1 MKKLV
6 YILSIL
12 LIISLSL
19 NIYYYNK
26 GRSSGYKLEKEYITV
41 QKRDTIVEYKYSTD
55 TIYNTKTNTEYK
67 YLTINDTAY
76 IENKPEIY
84 KDSTDNYDITIQS
97 VKMDWYKLNIH
108 KRDSIQYEN
117 KIIRE
122 TIVKKEKQNPFGIS
136 LFLGPGYDLYNK
148 QMGVSVGIG
157 LTFRIK

>member
-1 MKKLV
+1 MKKLI

-26 GRSSGYKLEKEYITV
+26 GRSSDYKLEKEYITV
-41 QKRDTIVEYKYSTD
+41 QKRDTIVEYKYRTD

-67 YLTINDTAY
+67 YITKNDTVY

-108 KRDSIQYEN
+108 HRDTITYTKE
-117 KIIRE
+117 IIKN
-122 TIVKKEKQNPFGIS
+122 I
-136 LFLGPGYDLYNK
+136 YNK
-148 QMGVSVGIG
+148 KKQHFNHGITLGVGYGVWNKRPDLFIGYSVMYS
-157 LTFRIK
+157 F

>member
-1 MKKLV
+1 MKKLI

-26 GRSSGYKLEKEYITV
+26 GRSSDYNLEKEYITV

-76 IENKPEIY
+76 IESKPEIY

-108 KRDSIQYEN
+108 HRDTITNTKE
-117 KIIRE
+117 IIKN
-122 TIVKKEKQNPFGIS
+122 V
-136 LFLGPGYDLYNK
+136 YNK
-148 QMGVSVGIG
+148 KKQHFNHGITLGVGYGVWNQKPDLFIGYSVMYS
-157 LTFRIK
+157 F

>member
-1 MKKLV
+1 MKKLI

-26 GRSSGYKLEKEYITV
+26 GCSSDYKLEKEYITV
-41 QKRDTIVEYKYSTD
+41 QKRDTIVEYKYRTD

-67 YLTINDTAY
+67 YLTINDTVY

-108 KRDSIQYEN
+108 HRDTITYTKE
-117 KIIRE
+117 IIKN
-122 TIVKKEKQNPFGIS
+122 V
-136 LFLGPGYDLYNK
+136 YNK
-148 QMGVSVGIG
+148 KKQHFNHGITLGVGYGVWNQKPDLFIGYSVMYS
-157 LTFRIK
+157 F

>member
-1 MKKLV
+1 MKKLI

-19 NIYYYNK
+19 NIHYYNK
-26 GRSSGYKLEKEYITV
+26 GRSSDYNLEKEYITV
-41 QKRDTIVEYKYSTD
+41 QKRDTIVEYKYRTD

-67 YLTINDTAY
+67 YLTINDTVY

-108 KRDSIQYEN
+108 HRDTITYTKE
-117 KIIRE
+117 IIKN
-122 TIVKKEKQNPFGIS
+122 V
-136 LFLGPGYDLYNK
+136 YNK
-148 QMGVSVGIG
+148 KKQHFNHGITLGVGYGVWNQKPDLFIGYSVMYS
-157 LTFRIK
+157 F

>member
-1 MKKLV
+1 MKKLI

-26 GRSSGYKLEKEYITV
+26 GRSSDYKLEKEYITV

-76 IENKPEIY
+76 IESKPEIY

-108 KRDSIQYEN
+108 HRDTITNTKE
-117 KIIRE
+117 IIKN
-122 TIVKKEKQNPFGIS
+122 V
-136 LFLGPGYDLYNK
+136 YNK
-148 QMGVSVGIG
+148 KKQHLNHGITLGVGYGVWNQKPDLFIGYSVMYS
-157 LTFRIK
+157 F

>member
-1 MKKLV
+1 MKKLI

-19 NIYYYNK
+19 NIHYYNK
-26 GRSSGYKLEKEYITV
+26 GRSSDYKLEKEYITV

-67 YLTINDTAY
+67 YLTINDTVY

-84 KDSTDNYDITIQS
+84 KDSTDNYNITIQS

-108 KRDSIQYEN
+108 HRDTITYTKE
-117 KIIRE
+117 IIKN
-122 TIVKKEKQNPFGIS
+122 V
-136 LFLGPGYDLYNK
+136 YNK
-148 QMGVSVGIG
+148 KKQHFNHGITLGVGYGVWNQRPDLFIGYSVMYS
-157 LTFRIK
+157 F

>member
-1 MKKLV
+1 MKKLL

-26 GRSSGYKLEKEYITV
+26 GCSSGYNLEKEYITV
-41 QKRDTIVEYKYSTD
+41 QKRDTIVEYKYRTD

-67 YLTINDTAY
+67 YITINDTAY

-108 KRDSIQYEN
+108 HRDTITYTKE
-117 KIIRE
+117 IIKNVY
-122 TIVKKEKQNPFGIS
+122 TKPKKQHFNHGITLGVGYGLWNQKPD
-136 LFLGPGYDLYNK
+136 LFIGY
-148 QMGVSVGIG
+148 SVMYS
-157 LTFRIK
+157 F

>member
-1 MKKLV
+1 MKKLI

-26 GRSSGYKLEKEYITV
+26 GCSSGYNLEKEYITV

-55 TIYNTKTNTEYK
+55 TIYNTKTKTEYK
-67 YLTINDTAY
+67 NIVINDTVY

-108 KRDSIQYEN
+108 KRDTITYTKE
-117 KIIRE
+117 IIKN
-122 TIVKKEKQNPFGIS
+122 V
-136 LFLGPGYDLYNK
+136 YNK
-148 QMGVSVGIG
+148 KKQHFNHGITLGVGYGVLNQKPDLFIGYSVMYS
-157 LTFRIK
+157 F

>member
-1 MKKLV
+1 MKKLI

-26 GRSSGYKLEKEYITV
+26 GCNSGYNLEKEYVTV

-67 YLTINDTAY
+67 YITINDTAY

-108 KRDSIQYEN
+108 KRDTITFTKEIIKNVYN
-117 KIIRE
+117 K
-122 TIVKKEKQNPFGIS
+122 KKQHLNHGIS
-136 LFLGPGYDLYNK
+136 FGVGYGLWNQKPDLFIGY
-148 QMGVSVGIG
+148 SVMYS
-157 LTFRIK
+157 F

>member
-1 MKKLV
+1 MKKLI

-26 GRSSGYKLEKEYITV
+26 GRSSDYNLEKEYITV
-41 QKRDTIVEYKYSTD
+41 QKRDTIVEYKYKTD

-67 YLTINDTAY
+67 YITKNDTAY

-108 KRDSIQYEN
+108 KRDSITYTKE
-117 KIIRE
+117 IIKN
-122 TIVKKEKQNPFGIS
+122 V
-136 LFLGPGYDLYNK
+136 YNK
-148 QMGVSVGIG
+148 KKQHFNHGITLGVGYGVWNQKPDLFIGYSVMYS
-157 LTFRIK
+157 F

>member
-1 MKKLV
+1 MKKLL

-26 GRSSGYKLEKEYITV
+26 GCSSGYNLEKEYITV
-41 QKRDTIVEYKYSTD
+41 QKRDTIVEYKYRTD

-67 YLTINDTAY
+67 YLTINDTVY

-108 KRDSIQYEN
+108 HRD
-117 KIIRE
+117 KI
-122 TIVKKEKQNPFGIS
+122 TYTKEIIKNV
-136 LFLGPGYDLYNK
+136 YNK
-148 QMGVSVGIG
+148 KKQHFNHGITLGVGYGVWNQKPDLFIGYSVMYS
-157 LTFRIK
+157 F